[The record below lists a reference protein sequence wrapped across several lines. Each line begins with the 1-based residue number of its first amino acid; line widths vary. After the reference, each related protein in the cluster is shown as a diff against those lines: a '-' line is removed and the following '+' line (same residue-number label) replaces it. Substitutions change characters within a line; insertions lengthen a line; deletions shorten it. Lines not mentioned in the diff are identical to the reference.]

1 LEDGGLEMTTTIDLR
16 RQNLKKWIDEKY
28 KGVQA
33 NFVNAIDINQG
44 ELSALL
50 KNKSFG
56 EKKARKIEKI
66 AGMPE
71 MWLDTPHSS
80 LVNQNDSEAIQN
92 NVIQL
97 DHTIHRIPLVS
108 WVQAGNW
115 REIELIEPDDYEWVL
130 AVSNVSS
137 RAFALRIQGDSMQPE
152 FTEGDVIIC
161 DPEAQWHSGSYI
173 VVIQDDNHATFK
185 RVVYDGGRPMLKA
198 LNPVYGV
205 IPMKDNAVVC
215 GVVKEKVKRY

>member
-1 LEDGGLEMTTTIDLR
+1 MTTTIDLR

-92 NVIQL
+92 NL
-97 DHTIHRIPLVS
+97 TSFP
-108 WVQAGNW
+108 
-115 REIELIEPDDYEWVL
+115 P
-130 AVSNVSS
+130 
-137 RAFALRIQGDSMQPE
+137 
-152 FTEGDVIIC
+152 
-161 DPEAQWHSGSYI
+161 
-173 VVIQDDNHATFK
+173 
-185 RVVYDGGRPMLKA
+185 
-198 LNPVYGV
+198 
-205 IPMKDNAVVC
+205 
-215 GVVKEKVKRY
+215 